1 MRAWNGLVVWV
12 VLVGCGAPD
21 EGGSPRSQTAALQ
34 SSSRPSPPT
43 SVRVMTRNLYVGA
56 DVDRLFSVTSPTQIP
71 GVVSGIYQTIQDT
84 RFAERAEALADE
96 VVRSQPALIGL
107 QEAALLRRQSPGDF
121 FLGNPVP
128 ATTVVQDDLQL
139 LLSALAARGL
149 RYVPVIVQENTDI
162 ELPSASGD
170 DLRLTDRDVILAR
183 SDVDVEAARGH
194 HYATSRV
201 ISLGGGLSFAIQRG
215 WVEADIQLESGM
227 MHFANTHL
235 EPAPTPQLQV
245 IQEAQ
250 ASELILAMLAKHSPV
265 SLIGDFN
272 SAPGEGTYQLLASA
286 GFADLWTLAN
296 DGAPGPTCCQA
307 EDLRNVPSRLTG
319 RIDLLLLRG
328 PMGHLG
334 PWFRGPY
341 AADVTGDEL
350 GDRTPSGLWPSD
362 HGGVAGSFRVSP
374 GP

>member
-1 MRAWNGLVVWV
+1 MRAWSGLVVWV
-12 VLVGCGAPD
+12 VLAGCGAPD
-21 EGGSPRSQTAALQ
+21 EGGSTRSQTAALLP
-34 SSSRPSPPT
+34 SRRPSHPT

-56 DVDRLFSVTSPTQIP
+56 DVTRLFSVTSPTQIP

-96 VVRSQPALIGL
+96 VMREQPTLIGL
-107 QEAALLRRQSPGDF
+107 QEAALIRRQSPGDF
-121 FLGNPVP
+121 FLGNPEP

-149 RYVPVIVQENTDI
+149 SYVPVIVQENTDI
-162 ELPSASGD
+162 ELPSANGD

-183 SDVDVEAARGH
+183 SDVDVEATRGH
-194 HYATSRV
+194 HYATNLV
-201 ISLGGGLSFAIQRG
+201 ISLGGGLSFAVQRG
-215 WVEADIQLESGM
+215 WVEADVRLESGT

-235 EPAPTPQLQV
+235 EPAPTPELQG

-250 ASELILAMLAKHSPV
+250 AFELILAMLAEHSPLV
-265 SLIGDFN
+265 LVGDFN
-272 SAPGEGTYQLLASA
+272 SAPGEGTYQLLAST
-286 GFADLWTLAN
+286 GFADLWPLAN

-307 EDLRNVPSRLTG
+307 EDLRNVPSQLTE

-328 PMGHLG
+328 PTGQLG
-334 PWFRGPY
+334 PWFRGPW

-362 HGGVAGSFRVSP
+362 HGGVAGSFRVSTR
-374 GP
+374 